1 VNITP
6 PSDSFDQEYG
16 TDTDGTRDIGSLDV
30 IESVAAR
37 YAVRYE
43 PSSPQLVRAEL
54 EKLNIDFRRFTFV
67 DFGSGKGR
75 VLLVAAS
82 FPFKEVVGVEF
93 SRELHEIALENIA
106 RLPASA
112 ARAGGILS
120 IQDDARALELPK
132 SDLVCYFYNP
142 FGPPVIT
149 QVAARLMS
157 HYELHG
163 HRVIIIYHDPRHRE
177 VFESTKIFAILDQT
191 GDTLV
196 LTTPLQGGFDAAKL
210 S

>member
-1 VNITP
+1 MGFDTIEASDGSWCALAGLLQRHPILESGTIMIRWLARLRYAWQRHGPLGFVWLAVRNLEYCTFGRIRSVNITP

-75 VLLVAAS
+75 VFLVAAS

-93 SRELHEIALENIA
+93 SPEFHEIALENIA
-106 RLPASA
+106 RLSASA

-120 IQDDARALELPK
+120 IQDDARAAR
-132 SDLVCYFYNP
+132 
-142 FGPPVIT
+142 
-149 QVAARLMS
+149 AAEIRSSL
-157 HYELHG
+157 L
-163 HRVIIIYHDPRHRE
+163 
-177 VFESTKIFAILDQT
+177 FL
-191 GDTLV
+191 
-196 LTTPLQGGFDAAKL
+196 
-210 S
+210 